1 MENRAKICANART
14 ECLGAG
20 KCRCE
25 STRNWLTMNKKSK
38 KVKVER
44 DQNANSCAKR
54 EAELL
59 GLYEARVAL
68 QNQRER
74 DVKMY
79 KLVVDSYVQVTKK
92 YIPESVLQDWF
103 GETGLMT
110 LPGTGRSARHNATGP
125 NEGVGS
131 QGTSPQ
137 DKEQTD
143 SSETKTQQYYCNTC
157 KKTLNR
163 NPSSRVVFLG
173 DGNLVNG
180 IMSNIFVAKI
190 ICRGCQG
197 NKTMDLAGKHVLCFS
212 CDVVKETQ

>member
-1 MENRAKICANART
+1 MDNGNNIYTYAKA
-14 ECLGAG
+14 ECLSAR

-38 KVKVER
+38 KNKVEK

-54 EAELL
+54 EADLL

-74 DVKMY
+74 EVKMY

-110 LPGTGRSARHNATGP
+110 FPGTGRSARHNATGP

-143 SSETKTQQYYCNTC
+143 SSETKTQQY
-157 KKTLNR
+157 
-163 NPSSRVVFLG
+163 
-173 DGNLVNG
+173 
-180 IMSNIFVAKI
+180 
-190 ICRGCQG
+190 
-197 NKTMDLAGKHVLCFS
+197 
-212 CDVVKETQ
+212 